1 MEIWSSRTVKDPM
14 GDPMS
19 QQGERGTQGEAWG
32 KQRHR
37 GMDPQGH
44 RNLCSPAS
52 PRPPPAHC
60 GLGSPISHPPQPL
73 EVDAF
78 RSGMHS
84 SQGV

>member
-19 QQGERGTQGEAWG
+19 QQGERGTQGEASG
-32 KQRHR
+32 KQRDR

-52 PRPPPAHC
+52 PPPPQHTVA
-60 GLGSPISHPPQPL
+60 LAAPSPTLYNP
-73 EVDAF
+73 
-78 RSGMHS
+78 
-84 SQGV
+84 